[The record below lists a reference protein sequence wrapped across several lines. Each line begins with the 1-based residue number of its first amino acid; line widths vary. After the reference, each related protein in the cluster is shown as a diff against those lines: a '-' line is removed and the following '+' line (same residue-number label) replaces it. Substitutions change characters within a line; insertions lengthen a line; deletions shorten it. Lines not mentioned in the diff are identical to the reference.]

1 MRNNQ
6 VIEGSFWL
14 LAKLSP
20 ETLTTIFSLQ
30 RQLIELIAETKA
42 TEFNLFKRYGETEE
56 TLPELEQIQNCLE
69 RLRNPYS
76 RLHTLTLR
84 ISEYYPVAP
93 SAILELLDETI
104 EQAKVS
110 ADAVAASLSET
121 KRNWRL

>member
-1 MRNNQ
+1 
-6 VIEGSFWL
+6 

>member
-1 MRNNQ
+1 M
-6 VIEGSFWL
+6 
-14 LAKLSP
+14 AKLSA
-20 ETLTTIFSLQ
+20 ETLTAIFSLQ
-30 RQLIELIAETKA
+30 RQLIEFIAETKL
-42 TEFNLFKRYGETEE
+42 TEFSLFERYGETEE

-93 SAILELLDETI
+93 SAILELLNETI
-104 EQAKVS
+104 EQAKIS
-110 ADAVAASLSET
+110 ADVVAASLSET

>member
-1 MRNNQ
+1 M
-6 VIEGSFWL
+6 
-14 LAKLSP
+14 AKLSP
-20 ETLTTIFSLQ
+20 EILTTIFNLQ
-30 RQLIELIAETKA
+30 RRLIELIAETKV
-42 TEFNLFKRYGETEE
+42 TEFNLFESYGETEE

-93 SAILELLDETI
+93 SVILELLIETI
-104 EQAKVS
+104 EQAQIS
-110 ADAVAASLSET
+110 ADVVEASLSET